1 MFAQTQKSNF
11 LEQTKAAREERAL
24 EKRRELAAI
33 LLQST
38 LKGNAARR
46 KYQKRIILD
55 FDAVFTDSQDDKDT
69 ELELLAINV
78 YPQLRRYLTQIKLD
92 KTDPR
97 ARERLERICR
107 YIIKA
112 MEVES
117 PKLSYAALC
126 LHKERSL
133 PWIAHIKLLLT
144 NCLLLL
150 PELKPENH
158 ADSLSLALFLH
169 TLVVFTAPK
178 SWAILRNSQFE
189 RLQPAMQKVCCN
201 IQGHL
206 VQHDFYRTMRLV
218 LLRGTVREEL
228 SVKPVTFVAIIT
240 LCLRP
245 LIDGDFSRNL
255 LTKFLSEILSVPAL
269 IYHLHQS
276 VPQCLEQFATLG
288 LLKKALSISEDY
300 QWFEEFGA
308 SMPGTKSLAF
318 LGNIV
323 NLFNIEGQ
331 AESKSLAYPLL
342 TVSGTIINSFLF
354 SVFPFVP
361 QETTTS
367 LLELI
372 PNTVTT
378 KGVFTQWHEL
388 LGWHTPGPEPAQN
401 QNVALIKKQFHMLW
415 DHRCIK
421 MLLGDLL
428 KDINR
433 NYERIEFQSPQQP
446 STSNLLRRA
455 LERSSTRGGGASSKQ
470 AKQQWRRLDNA
481 EVLQVSR
488 ICGMYYAALNTLSQ
502 MKLDILTGICYND
515 NVLYDIWL
523 LITSLGP
530 NCGMKEYL
538 ELLKCETSLQKPQTA
553 MLMLFCDCMTHYV
566 TILDEYEMY
575 TEQNPF
581 KLNDYVMLT
590 YFLNNMLY
598 KLINDNIL
606 GAKNIVQ
613 NPVFLA
619 LHTLM
624 LCLYRR
630 DCRRPF
636 TPPNHWLIPEVKPS
650 TFINDLEKA
659 KRNAMLL
666 LAKMPHIIPHE
677 DRVKLFRKF
686 VQNEKAVMGL
696 TESACASPRS
706 ALIVIHRE
714 RIVEDGYR
722 QLAAQPTQALK
733 GVIRVR
739 FINQQGLHEAGID
752 QDGVFKEFL
761 EETIKK
767 VFDPSL
773 NLFKTTSDQRLYPS
787 PISYVQDNHLQLFE
801 FVGRMLG
808 KAVYEG
814 IVVDVPFASFFL
826 SQLLGQT
833 QQALYSCMDELPS
846 LDNELYRSL
855 TFIKHYKQDVADLNL
870 TFSVDQDV
878 MGKIVTHELHPGG
891 KARVVNDHN
900 KLVYIHYMAFF
911 HMNTQ
916 IREQTVAFNRG
927 FRSIVNPEWLSL
939 FSPPELQRLISG
951 DTVPLDLR
959 DLRKHTQY
967 YGGFHDSHRVVGW
980 LWDILAKD
988 FTEEERKLFLKF
1000 VTSCSKPPLLGF
1012 AHLEPPFSIRCVEVG
1027 DDEDTGD
1034 TIGSVIRGFFTI
1046 RKKDPLNRLP
1056 TSSTCFNLL
1065 KLPNYQKKS
1074 TLRDKL
1080 RYAVS
1085 SNTGFELS

>member
-1 MFAQTQKSNF
+1 MFAQTESQKTSF

-38 LKGNAARR
+38 LKGYASRR
-46 KYQKRIILD
+46 KYQKRIIND
-55 FDAVFTDSQDDKDT
+55 FDAVFVPGQDEKDT
-69 ELELLAINV
+69 ELELTAVNV
-78 YPQLRRYLTQIKLD
+78 YPLLRRYLTQIKLD
-92 KTDPR
+92 KKNMK
-97 ARERLERICR
+97 ARERLEIICR
-107 YIIKA
+107 YVNKA
-112 MEVES
+112 MEAENTR
-117 PKLSYAALC
+117 LSYAALC

-133 PWIAHIKLLLT
+133 PWIAHIKILLT

-169 TLVVFTAPK
+169 TLIVFTSPK
-178 SWAILRNSQFE
+178 SWAILRNATFGG
-189 RLQPAMQKVCCN
+189 LQPAMQKVCCN

-206 VQHDFYRTMRLV
+206 VQHGFYKTMRLV
-218 LLRGTVREEL
+218 LLRGTAREEL
-228 SVKPVTFVAIIT
+228 SVKSVTLVAIIT

-245 LIDGDFSRNL
+245 LIDGDYSRNL
-255 LTKFLSEILSVPAL
+255 LSQFLSEIVSVPAL
-269 IYHLHQS
+269 VYHLNQS
-276 VPQCLEQFATLG
+276 VPQCIEQLSSMG
-288 LLKKALSISEDY
+288 LLKKALSISEDF

-323 NLFNIEGQ
+323 NLFNIDGQ
-331 AESKSLAYPLL
+331 AEAKVLAYPLL
-342 TVSGTIINSFLF
+342 I
-354 SVFPFVP
+354 
-361 QETTTS
+361 ETTTT

-388 LGWHTPGPEPAQN
+388 LGWHTPGTEPAQN
-401 QNVALIKKQFHMLW
+401 QNVSLIKKQFHMLW
-415 DHRCIK
+415 DSRCIK
-421 MLLGDLL
+421 VLLGDFL
-428 KDINR
+428 KDINV

-455 LERSSTRGGGASSKQ
+455 LERSSNCGVTLIGGGTASKQSKQ
-470 AKQQWRRLDNA
+470 AKQPWRKLDSA
-481 EVLQVSR
+481 DVVQVSR
-488 ICGMYYAALNTLSQ
+488 ICGMYYAALSTLSQ

-523 LITSLGP
+523 MLTSLGP

-538 ELLKCETSLQKPQTA
+538 DLLKSETSLQKPQTA

-581 KLNDYVMLT
+581 RLNDYVMLT

-613 NPVFLA
+613 NPVFLS
-619 LHTLM
+619 LHTLL

-636 TPPNHWLIPEVKPS
+636 TPTNHWLIPEVKPS

-666 LAKMPHIIPHE
+666 LAKMPHIIPHD

-846 LDNELYRSL
+846 LDAELYRSL
-855 TFIKHYKQDVADLNL
+855 TFIKHYKQDVAELNL

-891 KARVVNDHN
+891 KGRVVNDHN
-900 KLVYIHYMAFF
+900 KLVYIHYMAYF

-916 IREQTVAFNRG
+916 IREQTQAFNRG

-951 DTVPLDLR
+951 DTAPLDLR

-980 LWDILAKD
+980 LWDILGKD

>member
-1 MFAQTQKSNF
+1 MFAQNQKTSF

-38 LKGNAARR
+38 LKGYAARR

-55 FDAVFTDSQDDKDT
+55 FDGIFTESQDDKDA
-69 ELELLAINV
+69 ELELTAINV
-78 YPQLRRYLTQIKLD
+78 YPVLRRYLTQIKLD
-92 KTDPR
+92 KSNVR
-97 ARERLERICR
+97 SRERLERICR

-112 MEVES
+112 MEAENT
-117 PKLSYAALC
+117 KLSYAALC
-126 LHKERSL
+126 LFKERSL
-133 PWIAHIKLLLT
+133 PWIAHIKVLLT
-144 NCLLLL
+144 NCLILL

-178 SWAILRNSQFE
+178 SWAILRNVQFE
-189 RLQPAMQKVCCN
+189 KLQPAMQKVCCN

-228 SVKPVTFVAIIT
+228 SVKPVTLVAIIT

-245 LIDGDFSRNL
+245 LIDGNFSRNL

-276 VPQCLEQFATLG
+276 VPQCLEQFSSLG
-288 LLKKALSISEDY
+288 LLQKALSISGDL

-323 NLFNIEGQ
+323 NLFNIDGQ
-331 AESKSLAYPLL
+331 GESKELAYPLL
-342 TVSGTIINSFLF
+342 T
-354 SVFPFVP
+354 
-361 QETTTS
+361 ETTTS

-421 MLLGDLL
+421 LLLGDLL
-428 KDINR
+428 KEINA

-455 LERSSTRGGGASSKQ
+455 LERSSTRGVNLMGGVTSKPC
-470 AKQQWRRLDNA
+470 KQQWRKLDNA
-481 EVLQVSR
+481 DVVQVSR

-538 ELLKCETSLQKPQTA
+538 ELLKSETSLQKPQTA

-590 YFLNNMLY
+590 YFLNNILY
-598 KLINDNIL
+598 KLINDNL
-606 GAKNIVQ
+606 LAGAKNIVQ
-613 NPVFLA
+613 NPVFLS

-666 LAKMPHIIPHE
+666 LAKMPHIIPHD

-916 IREQTVAFNRG
+916 IREQTIAFNRG

-951 DTVPLDLR
+951 DTVPLDLK

>member
-1 MFAQTQKSNF
+1 MFAQNQKTSF

-24 EKRRELAAI
+24 EKRREQAAI

-38 LKGNAARR
+38 LKGYAARR

-55 FDAVFTDSQDDKDT
+55 FDAIFTESQDDKDA
-69 ELELLAINV
+69 ELELQAINV
-78 YPQLRRYLTQIKLD
+78 YPVLRRYLTQIKLD
-92 KTDPR
+92 KSDVR
-97 ARERLERICR
+97 SRERLERICR

-112 MEVES
+112 METENT
-117 PKLSYAALC
+117 KLSYAALC
-126 LHKERSL
+126 LFKERSL
-133 PWIAHIKLLLT
+133 PWIAHIKILLT
-144 NCLLLL
+144 NCLILL

-178 SWAILRNSQFE
+178 SWAILRSAQFE
-189 RLQPAMQKVCCN
+189 KLQPAMQKICCN

-228 SVKPVTFVAIIT
+228 SVKPVTLVAIIT

-245 LIDGDFSRNL
+245 LIDGNFSRNL

-276 VPQCLEQFATLG
+276 VPQCLEQFSSLG
-288 LLKKALSISEDY
+288 LLKKALGISGDL

-323 NLFNIEGQ
+323 NLFNIDGQ
-331 AESKSLAYPLL
+331 RESKELAYPLL
-342 TVSGTIINSFLF
+342 T
-354 SVFPFVP
+354 
-361 QETTTS
+361 ETTTS

-421 MLLGDLL
+421 LLLGDLL
-428 KDINR
+428 KDINL
-433 NYERIEFQSPQQP
+433 NYERIEFQPPQQP

-455 LERSSTRGGGASSKQ
+455 LERSSTRGVNLMGVANSKQ
-470 AKQQWRRLDNA
+470 TKQQWRKLDNA
-481 EVLQVSR
+481 DVVQVSR

-538 ELLKCETSLQKPQTA
+538 ELLKSETNLQKPQTA

-590 YFLNNMLY
+590 YFLNNILY
-598 KLINDNIL
+598 KLINENL
-606 GAKNIVQ
+606 LAGAKSIVQ
-613 NPVFLA
+613 NPVFLS

-666 LAKMPHIIPHE
+666 LAKMPHIIPHD

-916 IREQTVAFNRG
+916 IREQTIAFNRG

-951 DTVPLDLR
+951 DTVPLDLK

-988 FTEEERKLFLKF
+988 FTEDERKLFLKF

>member
-1 MFAQTQKSNF
+1 MFAQTESQKSSF

-24 EKRRELAAI
+24 IQRREQAAI

-38 LKGNAARR
+38 LRAYTARR
-46 KYQKRIILD
+46 KYQKRIIQD
-55 FDAVFTDSQDDKDT
+55 FDALFVGSGDQDGAD
-69 ELELLAINV
+69 LELLAVNV
-78 YPQLRRYLTQIKLD
+78 YPVLRRYLTQIKLVKGD
-92 KTDPR
+92 EKF
-97 ARERLERICR
+97 RERLEAICR
-107 YIIKA
+107 YVNKA
-112 MEVES
+112 MESES
-117 PKLSYAALC
+117 PKLSYAVLC

-133 PWIAHIKLLLT
+133 PWIGHIKLLLGH
-144 NCLLLL
+144 CLQLV

-158 ADSLSLALFLH
+158 TDSITLALFLH
-169 TLVVFTAPK
+169 TLIVFTAPK
-178 SWAILRNSQFE
+178 SWAILRNPQFE
-189 RLQPAMQKVCCN
+189 RLQPAMQKICCN

-206 VQHDFYRTMRLV
+206 VQHEFYKTMRLI
-218 LLRGTVREEL
+218 LLKGTAREEL
-228 SVKPVTFVAIIT
+228 SVKPVTLVAIIT

-255 LTKFLSEILSVPAL
+255 LSQFLSEILSVPAL

-276 VPQCLEQFATLG
+276 VPQCLEQFTSLG
-288 LLKKALSISEDY
+288 LLKRALDISQNP
-300 QWFEEFGA
+300 QWFDEFGA

-323 NLFNIEGQ
+323 NLFNIDNQ
-331 AESKSLAYPLL
+331 TESKMLAYPLL
-342 TVSGTIINSFLF
+342 T
-354 SVFPFVP
+354 
-361 QETTTS
+361 ETATA

-372 PNTVTT
+372 PNTVAT

-388 LGWHTPGPEPAQN
+388 LGWHTPGTEPAQN

-415 DHRCIK
+415 DSRCIK
-421 MLLGDLL
+421 LLLGDLL
-428 KDINR
+428 KDINL

-455 LERSSTRGGGASSKQ
+455 IERSSARGVNMSSRPS
-470 AKQQWRRLDNA
+470 KQQWRKLDNP
-481 EVLQVSR
+481 EVLQVAR

-502 MKLDILTGICYND
+502 MKLNILTGICYND

-523 LITSLGP
+523 LLTSLGP

-538 ELLKCETSLQKPQTA
+538 ELLKCEVGLQKPQTA

-581 KLNDYVMLT
+581 RLNDYVMLT
-590 YFLNNMLY
+590 YFLNNILF

-606 GAKNIVQ
+606 VVGGKNIVQ
-613 NPVFLA
+613 NPVFVS
-619 LHTLM
+619 LHTLL

-706 ALIVIHRE
+706 ALIVIHRD

-833 QQALYSCMDELPS
+833 QQAVYSCMDELPS

-900 KLVYIHYMAFF
+900 KLVYIHYMAYF

-916 IREQTVAFNRG
+916 IREQTQAFNRG

-988 FTEEERKLFLKF
+988 FTEDERKLFLKF

>member
-1 MFAQTQKSNF
+1 MFTHGESQKSTF
-11 LEQTKAAREERAL
+11 LEQNKAAREERLL
-24 EKRRELAAI
+24 EKRREWAAVRI
-33 LLQST
+33 QAS
-38 LKGNAARR
+38 LKGFVARR
-46 KYQKRIILD
+46 RYYRRIIND
-55 FDAVFTDSQDDKDT
+55 FDSVVVCNVDDKNFEFFSAT
-69 ELELLAINV
+69 NV
-78 YPQLRRYLTQIKLD
+78 YVLVKRFLTNFYKLTEDGEKLRDRYEQLCRYLVKS
-92 KTDPR
+92 
-97 ARERLERICR
+97 
-107 YIIKA
+107 
-112 MEVES
+112 MEADT
-117 PKLSYAALC
+117 PKNSYATLC
-126 LHKERSL
+126 LQKDKSL
-133 PWIAHIKLLLT
+133 PWIAHIKIFLNIALHYL
-144 NCLLLL
+144 
-150 PELKPENH
+150 EDIKPENH
-158 ADSLSLALFLH
+158 TDSISLALYLH
-169 TLVVFTAPK
+169 TLVVFTSPK
-178 SWAILRNSQFE
+178 SWGILRHKQFE
-189 RLQPAMQKVCCN
+189 KLQQAMQKICCN
-201 IQGHL
+201 IQGYL
-206 VQHDFYRTMRLV
+206 VQNGFFRIMRSV
-218 LLRGTVREEL
+218 LIKGTAREDL
-228 SVKPVTFVAIIT
+228 TLKPVSLQAIIT
-240 LCLRP
+240 LCTRP

-255 LTKFLSEILSVPAL
+255 FAQFLTEILSVPAL
-269 IYHLHQS
+269 IYHLNANA
-276 VPQCLEQFATLG
+276 PQCIEQMSSMWI
-288 LLKKALSISEDY
+288 LKRALTSLSDDLN
-300 QWFEEFGA
+300 WFKDFGDN
-308 SMPGTKSLAF
+308 MPGTKALAF

-323 NLFNIEGQ
+323 NLFNIENSME
-331 AESKSLAYPLL
+331 AKLLAFPLL
-342 TVSGTIINSFLF
+342 TNTA
-354 SVFPFVP
+354 
-361 QETTTS
+361 TT
-367 LLELI
+367 LLENI

-388 LGWHTPGPEPAQN
+388 LGWHTPSLDSAQN
-401 QNVALIKKQFHMLW
+401 QNVHLIKKQFSMLW
-415 DHRCIK
+415 GHKCIK
-421 MLLGDLL
+421 ILLGDLL
-428 KDINR
+428 KEVNT
-433 NYERIEFQSPQQP
+433 NFERIEFLPPSQA
-446 STSNLLRRA
+446 STSNLIRRA
-455 LERSSTRGGGASSKQ
+455 LERNSSRGNASKNN
-470 AKQQWRRLDNA
+470 KQWRKIDSN
-481 EVLQVSR
+481 EVIHVSR
-488 ICGMYYAALNTLSQ
+488 ICATFYAALNTLSQ

-515 NVLYDIWL
+515 NIIYDLWL
-523 LITSLGP
+523 LLTSLGP
-530 NCGMKEYL
+530 NCGMKDFL
-538 ELLKCETSLQKPQTA
+538 EMFKCEGAIQKPQTA
-553 MLMLFCDCMTHYV
+553 MLMLFCDSMTHYV

-575 TEQNPF
+575 TEQKPF
-581 KLNDYVMLT
+581 LLNDYVMLT
-590 YFLNNMLY
+590 YFLNNLLY
-598 KLINDNIL
+598 RLINDNVL
-606 GAKNIVQ
+606 GTKSVTQCPI
-613 NPVFLA
+613 FIS
-619 LHTLM
+619 LHTLL

-630 DCRRPF
+630 DSRRSF
-636 TPPNHWLIPEVKPS
+636 TPTNHWLIQEVKPS

-659 KRNAMLL
+659 KRHAVILL
-666 LAKMPHIIPHE
+666 QKMPHIIPHE

-722 QLAAQPTQALK
+722 QLALLRPHSLK

-773 NLFKTTSDQRLYPS
+773 NLFKITSDERLYPS

-833 QQALYSCMDELPS
+833 HQALYSCMDELPS

-855 TFIKHYKQDVADLNL
+855 TFIKHYKQDVSDLNL

-891 KARVVNDHN
+891 KARAVTDHN
-900 KLVYIHYMAFF
+900 KLVYIHYMAYF

-916 IREQTVAFNRG
+916 IREQTQAFNRG

-951 DTVPLDLR
+951 DTAPLDLR

-988 FTEEERKLFLKF
+988 FSEEERKLFLKF

-1027 DDEDTGD
+1027 DDEDMGD

-1080 RYAVS
+1080 RYAIS

>member
-1 MFAQTQKSNF
+1 MFVPSESQKKSF
-11 LEQTKAAREERAL
+11 LEHTKAAREERAW
-24 EKRRELAAI
+24 EKRREGAAVRI
-33 LLQST
+33 QAQW
-38 LKGNAARR
+38 KGYVTRR
-46 KYQKRIILD
+46 QYHNRIISD
-55 FDAVFTDSQDDKDT
+55 FDNLIASEGNEKDV
-69 ELELLAINV
+69 ELLPANIV
-78 YPQLRRYLTQIKLD
+78 YPVVRRFLTYFQCRKQSLEAETSREKFECLCRYLN
-92 KTDPR
+92 
-97 ARERLERICR
+97 
-107 YIIKA
+107 KA
-112 MEVES
+112 MESDS
-117 PKLSYAALC
+117 PKTSYAAIC
-126 LHKERSL
+126 LHKDKSL
-133 PWIAHIKLLLT
+133 PWLAHIKSLVGLCCQMLD
-144 NCLLLL
+144 
-150 PELKPENH
+150 EIKPEH
-158 ADSLSLALFLH
+158 HSDSISLALYLH
-169 TLVVFTAPK
+169 TLVVFTSPK
-178 SWAILRNSQFE
+178 SWGILRSKQFE
-189 RLQPAMQKVCCN
+189 KVQPALQKICCN
-201 IQGHL
+201 IQGNL
-206 VQHDFYRTMRLV
+206 VQNGFFKTMRSI
-218 LLRGTVREEL
+218 LLKGTSREDL
-228 SVKPVTFVAIIT
+228 SIKPVSLKAIMT
-240 LCLRP
+240 LCTRP
-245 LIDGDFSRNL
+245 LIDGDFSRNI
-255 LTKFLSEILSVPAL
+255 LTQFLAEILSVPAL
-269 IYHLHQS
+269 VYHLNIIT
-276 VPQCLEQFATLG
+276 PQCIEQLTSMQV
-288 LLKKALSISEDY
+288 LKRFLQSAEDTN
-300 QWFEEFGA
+300 FFSGFKS
-308 SMPGTKSLAF
+308 SMPGTKLLAF
-318 LGNIV
+318 LGNVV
-323 NLFNIEGQ
+323 NLFTIESPVE
-331 AESKSLAYPLL
+331 AKELAYPLFTNAT
-342 TVSGTIINSFLF
+342 TV
-354 SVFPFVP
+354 
-361 QETTTS
+361 
-367 LLELI
+367 LLENI
-372 PNTVTT
+372 PNTVSS

-388 LGWHTPGPEPAQN
+388 LGWHTPSLDPAQN
-401 QNVALIKKQFHMLW
+401 QNVALIKKQFHLLW
-415 DHRCIK
+415 GHRCIK
-421 MLLGDLL
+421 VLLVDLL
-428 KDINR
+428 RNINAT
-433 NYERIEFQSPQQP
+433 YERIEFQSPSQA
-446 STSNLLRRA
+446 STSNLIRRA
-455 LERSSTRGGGASSKQ
+455 LDRGSTRGNFSRGSRT
-470 AKQQWRRLDNA
+470 WRRMDGN
-481 EVLQVSR
+481 EVEHVSR
-488 ICGMYYAALNTLSQ
+488 VCAMFYAALNTLSQ
-502 MKLDILTGICYND
+502 LRLDILTGICYND
-515 NVLYDIWL
+515 NVLYDLWL
-523 LITSLGP
+523 LLTSLGP
-530 NCGMKEYL
+530 NCGMKEFID
-538 ELLKCETSLQKPQTA
+538 LLKQENALQHPQIA
-553 MLMLFCDCMTHYV
+553 MLMLFCDSMTHYV

-575 TEQNPF
+575 TEQKPF
-581 KLNDYVMLT
+581 LLNDFIMLT
-590 YFLNNMLY
+590 YFLNNILY
-598 KLINDNIL
+598 KIINENLL
-606 GAKNIVQ
+606 GTKNVTQ
-613 NPVFLA
+613 CPVFVS
-619 LHTLM
+619 LHTLL

-630 DCRRPF
+630 DCRRSFAPS
-636 TPPNHWLIPEVKPS
+636 NHWLIPEVKPT
-650 TFINDLEKA
+650 TFISDLEKA
-659 KRNAMLL
+659 KRHAVILL
-666 LAKMPHIIPHE
+666 QKMPHIIPHE

-706 ALIVIHRE
+706 ALIVVHRD

-722 QLAAQPTQALK
+722 QLAALRPHALK

-833 QQALYSCMDELPS
+833 HQALYSCMDELPS

-855 TFIKHYKQDVADLNL
+855 TFIKHYKQDVSDLNL

-891 KARVVNDHN
+891 KARAVTDHN
-900 KLVYIHYMAFF
+900 KLVYIHYMAYF

-916 IREQTVAFNRG
+916 IREQTQAFNRG

-1012 AHLEPPFSIRCVEVG
+1012 ANLEPPFSIRCVEVG

>member
-11 LEQTKAAREERAL
+11 LEQTKVAREERAL
-24 EKRRELAAI
+24 EKRREQAAT

-38 LKGNAARR
+38 LKGYTARR
-46 KYQKRIILD
+46 KYQKRITHD
-55 FDAVFTDSQDDKDT
+55 FDAVFGGLGAEDKEP
-69 ELELLAINV
+69 ELELPALSV
-78 YPQLRRYLTQIKLD
+78 YPVLRRFLTQIKLD
-92 KTDPR
+92 KSDPQ

-107 YIIKA
+107 YVNKA
-112 MEVES
+112 MEAENT
-117 PKLSYAALC
+117 KLSYAALC
-126 LHKERSL
+126 LHKERGL
-133 PWIAHIKLLLT
+133 PWIAHVKLLLG
-144 NCLLLL
+144 NCLHLL

-178 SWAILRNSQFE
+178 SWAILRNPQFE
-189 RLQPAMQKVCCN
+189 KLLPAMQKVCCN

-218 LLRGTVREEL
+218 LLRGTAREEL
-228 SVKPVTFVAIIT
+228 SVKPVTLVAIIT
-240 LCLRP
+240 LTLRP
-245 LIDGDFSRNL
+245 LIDSDYSRNL
-255 LTKFLSEILSVPAL
+255 LTKFLTEILSVPAL

-276 VPQCLEQFATLG
+276 VPQCLEQFASLG
-288 LLKKALSISEDY
+288 LLRKALSISEDS
-300 QWFEEFGA
+300 QWFGEFGA

-318 LGNIV
+318 LGNVV

-331 AESKSLAYPLL
+331 TEAKELAYPLL
-342 TVSGTIINSFLF
+342 T
-354 SVFPFVP
+354 
-361 QETTTS
+361 ETTTS

-421 MLLGDLL
+421 LLLGDLL
-428 KDINR
+428 KDINK

-455 LERSSTRGGGASSKQ
+455 LERSSTRGVNLMGGGGGAGGKQSKQ
-470 AKQQWRRLDNA
+470 WRKLDNKD
-481 EVLQVSR
+481 VVQVSR
-488 ICGMYYAALNTLSQ
+488 ICAMYYAAQSTLSQ
-502 MKLDILTGICYND
+502 MKLYILSGICYNE

-538 ELLKCETSLQKPQTA
+538 ELLKSEANLQKPQTA

-598 KLINDNIL
+598 KLINDNVLVFL

-613 NPVFLA
+613 NPVFQS
-619 LHTLM
+619 LHTLL

-787 PISYVQDNHLQLFE
+787 PISYVQDNHKELFE

-833 QQALYSCMDELPS
+833 QQAPYSCMDELPS

-878 MGKIVTHELHPGG
+878 MGRIVTHELHPGG

-916 IREQTVAFNRG
+916 IREQTIAFNRG

-988 FTEEERKLFLKF
+988 FSEDERKLFLKF

>member
-1 MFAQTQKSNF
+1 MFAQTESQKSSF

-24 EKRRELAAI
+24 IQRREQAAI

-38 LKGNAARR
+38 LRAYTARR
-46 KYQKRIILD
+46 KYQKRIIQD
-55 FDAVFTDSQDDKDT
+55 FDALFVGSGDQDGAD
-69 ELELLAINV
+69 LELLAVNV
-78 YPQLRRYLTQIKLD
+78 YPVLRRYLTQIKLVKGD
-92 KTDPR
+92 EKF
-97 ARERLERICR
+97 RERLEAICR
-107 YIIKA
+107 YVNKA
-112 MEVES
+112 MESES
-117 PKLSYAALC
+117 PKLSYAVLC

-133 PWIAHIKLLLT
+133 PWIGHIKLLLGH
-144 NCLLLL
+144 CLQLV

-158 ADSLSLALFLH
+158 TDSITLALFLH
-169 TLVVFTAPK
+169 TLIVFTAPK
-178 SWAILRNSQFE
+178 SWAILRNPQFE
-189 RLQPAMQKVCCN
+189 RLQPAMQKICCN

-206 VQHDFYRTMRLV
+206 VQHEFYKTMRLI
-218 LLRGTVREEL
+218 LLKGTAREEL
-228 SVKPVTFVAIIT
+228 SVKPVTLVAIIT

-255 LTKFLSEILSVPAL
+255 LSQFLSEILSVPAL

-276 VPQCLEQFATLG
+276 VPQCLEQFTSLG
-288 LLKKALSISEDY
+288 LLKRALDISQNP
-300 QWFEEFGA
+300 QWFDEFGA

-323 NLFNIEGQ
+323 NLFNIDNQ
-331 AESKSLAYPLL
+331 TESKMLAYPLL
-342 TVSGTIINSFLF
+342 T
-354 SVFPFVP
+354 
-361 QETTTS
+361 ETATA

-372 PNTVTT
+372 PNTVAT

-388 LGWHTPGPEPAQN
+388 LGWHTPGTEPAQN

-415 DHRCIK
+415 DSRCIK
-421 MLLGDLL
+421 LLLGDLL
-428 KDINR
+428 KDINL

-455 LERSSTRGGGASSKQ
+455 IERSSARGVNMSSRPS
-470 AKQQWRRLDNA
+470 KQQWRKLDNP
-481 EVLQVSR
+481 EVLQVAR

-502 MKLDILTGICYND
+502 MKLNILTGICYND

-523 LITSLGP
+523 LLTSLGP

-538 ELLKCETSLQKPQTA
+538 ELLKCEVGLQKPQTA

-581 KLNDYVMLT
+581 RLNDYVMLT
-590 YFLNNMLY
+590 YFLNNILF

-606 GAKNIVQ
+606 GGKNIVQ
-613 NPVFLA
+613 NPVFVS
-619 LHTLM
+619 LHTLL

-706 ALIVIHRE
+706 ALIVIHRD

-833 QQALYSCMDELPS
+833 QQAVYSCMDELPS

-900 KLVYIHYMAFF
+900 KLVYIHYMAYF

-916 IREQTVAFNRG
+916 IREQTQAFNRG

-988 FTEEERKLFLKF
+988 FTEDERKLFLKF